1 MIFLKQI
8 GRRRF
13 LGMLGGTALMGAVP
27 GTLPVAQAAAT
38 ATAAFTPDLEIE
50 LRAVQETIPL
60 LPGAPTSVWR
70 YRGKVLQ
77 GDAGAVTQHPDSPL
91 GPVIRVHHGMRV
103 RIHFI
108 NALPQPS
115 VVHWHG
121 LIVPEAADGHPR
133 FAVAPGGRY
142 VYEFEV
148 INRAGT
154 YWFHPHP
161 HGMTGPQVYAG
172 LTGLFIVSDDEEQAL
187 GLPAGEHDVSLV
199 IQDRSFTRDNQ
210 LQYLGSGPGMMG
222 MMSSMTGFLG
232 DRVHVNGRPDYLLA
246 AERRPYRLRLVNG
259 SNSRI
264 YKLAWHDGT
273 PLTVIGTDGGLLA
286 APVSRPYVTLAPSER
301 IELWVDFSGRA
312 AGETISLVS
321 LPFVASS
328 GGGMMGG
335 GMMGRGMMGGGGPAQ
350 GSAFPVLRVRMG
362 QGAAVAERLPE
373 KLANIPALN
382 PQQARNLNAPRSIHV
397 TASGMRWSLNGRLFE
412 MDGVANDEVVRLGT
426 TEVWEFVNEA
436 GMHMMGPMPHPL
448 HVHGVQFRVIDR
460 RVHPSM
466 MAAWR
471 SVSEGHVDEGWKDTV
486 LVMPGERVRVLIR
499 FDPYPGLFL
508 YHCHNLEHED
518 MGMMRNF
525 LIEA

>member
-1 MIFLKQI
+1 MDGQGRNSMAFLKQI

-13 LGMLGGTALMGAVP
+13 LGALGGTALLGVVP
-27 GTLPVAQAAAT
+27 AKAQSRQGAAT
-38 ATAAFTPDLEIE
+38 ASGSFTPDLELE
-50 LRAVQETIPL
+50 LRAVQDRIPL
-60 LPGAPTSVWR
+60 FAGTPTQVWR
-70 YRGKVLQ
+70 YRGKVLK
-77 GDAGAVTQHPDSPL
+77 GDSQAVTHDSDSPV
-91 GPVIRVHHGMRV
+91 GPVIRVRRGMRV

-108 NALPQPS
+108 NELPQPS

-133 FAVAPGGRY
+133 YAVGPGGRY

-172 LTGLFIVSDDEEQAL
+172 LAGLFIVSDDEELAL
-187 GLPAGEHDVSLV
+187 GLPTGDRDLGLV

-210 LQYLGSGPGMMG
+210 LRYMGQGGGMMG
-222 MMSSMTGFLG
+222 MMGGMMGFLG
-232 DRVHVNGRPDYLLA
+232 DRIHVNGRPDFTLA
-246 AERRPYRLRLVNG
+246 AERKPYRLRLLNG

-264 YKLAWHDGT
+264 YKLAWLDGT

-286 APVSRPYVTLAPSER
+286 APSSRPYVTLAPSER
-301 IELWVDFSGRA
+301 IELWVDFSTRA
-312 AGETISLVS
+312 AGAELTLVS
-321 LPFVASS
+321 LPFAASG

-335 GMMGRGMMGGGGPAQ
+335 GGGPPQ
-350 GSAFPVLRVRMG
+350 GAAFTVLKVRVG
-362 QGAAVAERLPE
+362 QGAAVSEKLPE
-373 KLANIPALN
+373 QLASIPALH
-382 PQQARNLNAPRSIHV
+382 PEQARNLNNPRLIQV
-397 TASGMRWSLNGRLFE
+397 TTSGMRWSLNGRVFE
-412 MDGVANDEVVRLGT
+412 MDGVANDEIVRLGS

-436 GMHMMGPMPHPL
+436 SMHMMGSMPHPL
-448 HVHGVQFRVIDR
+448 HVHSVQFRVIDR
-460 RVHPSM
+460 RVHPDA

-471 SVSEGHVDEGWKDTV
+471 SVREGYVDEGWKDTV

-499 FDPYPGLFL
+499 FDYYPGLFL

-518 MGMMRNF
+518 AGMMRNY
-525 LIEA
+525 LIKD

>member
-1 MIFLKQI
+1 MSILNQME
-8 GRRRF
+8 RRHF
-13 LGMLGGTALMGAVP
+13 LGVLGGAALLGALPGMGHA
-27 GTLPVAQAAAT
+27 AQGES
-38 ATAAFTPDLEIE
+38 AAFTPDLELE
-50 LRAVQETIPL
+50 LRAVPDRISL
-60 LPGAPTSVWR
+60 LPGSPTQVWR
-70 YRGKVLQ
+70 YRGKLLK
-77 GDAGAVTQHPDSPL
+77 GDPQAVTHSPDSPL
-91 GPVIRVHHGMRV
+91 GPIIRAHRGTRV

-108 NALPQPS
+108 NELPQPS

-133 FAVAPGGRY
+133 YAVGPGGRY

-172 LTGLFIVSDDEEQAL
+172 LAGLFIVSDDEEQAL
-187 GLPAGEHDVSLV
+187 GLPAGDRDLGLA

-210 LQYLGSGPGMMG
+210 LRYMGQGRGMMG
-222 MMSSMTGFLG
+222 MMGGVMGFLG
-232 DRVHVNGRPDYLLA
+232 DRIHVNGRPDFTLA
-246 AERRPYRLRLVNG
+246 TERKPYRLRLLNG

-264 YKLAWHDGT
+264 YKLAWLDRT

-301 IELWVDFSGRA
+301 IELWVDFSTRA
-312 AGETISLVS
+312 AGETIQLVS
-321 LPFVASS
+321 LPFAASGG

-335 GMMGRGMMGGGGPAQ
+335 GMMGAGMMGAGDVLPQ
-350 GSAFPVLRVRMG
+350 GAAFPVLKVRVG
-362 QGAAVAERLPE
+362 QGAAAFEKRPERLASIPTLQPE
-373 KLANIPALN
+373 
-382 PQQARNLNAPRSIHV
+382 QAHNLNNPRLIQV

-412 MDGVANDEVVRLGT
+412 MEGLANDEVVRLGT
-426 TEVWEFVNEA
+426 TEVWEFVNET

-448 HVHGVQFRVIDR
+448 HVHSVQFRVIDR
-460 RVHPSM
+460 RVHPGA

-525 LIEA
+525 LIKA